1 MNTSSK
7 AMEWLFCFSVVN
19 LMLGCFFFFDR
30 YDISDAVMFVQE
42 TSNVNMSNRLNG
54 HTSLLI
60 AKK

>member
-1 MNTSSK
+1 MVI
-7 AMEWLFCFSVVN
+7 LFFCSEFNVR
-19 LMLGCFFFFDR
+19 MLFFFFDR